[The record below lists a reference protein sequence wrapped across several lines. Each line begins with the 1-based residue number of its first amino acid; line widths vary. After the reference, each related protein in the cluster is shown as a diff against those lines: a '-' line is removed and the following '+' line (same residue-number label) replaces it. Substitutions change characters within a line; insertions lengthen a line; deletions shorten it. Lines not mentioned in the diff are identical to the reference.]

1 MTKKNGDQD
10 EQWDRGWREHKV
22 RQLVRLARLPLAEK
36 LSWLEG
42 AQTLVDALAL
52 AKKERVNGTRGH

>member
-1 MTKKNGDQD
+1 MTGENEEQT

-22 RQLVRLARLPLAEK
+22 RQMLRLARLPLAEK

-42 AQTLVDALAL
+42 AQTLVDALAS
-52 AKKERVNGTRGH
+52 ARNDRVNGTRRV